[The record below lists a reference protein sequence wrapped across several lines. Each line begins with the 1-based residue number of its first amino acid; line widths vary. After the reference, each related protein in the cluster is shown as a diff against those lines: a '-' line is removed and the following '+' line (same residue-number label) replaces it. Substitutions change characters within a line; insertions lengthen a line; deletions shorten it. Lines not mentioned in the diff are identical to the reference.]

1 MKIIVN
7 KALLGDAANLLA
19 RVINPKSALPILGD
33 VLFDVKNNEVTLTA
47 SDSEVTLSTTIGL
60 DTMEGDGRFCV
71 SAKDLSTALAEL
83 TDETV
88 TVIATL
94 ESDNRFTLQHN
105 SGETYFPIDN
115 ADEYPLSKQEKVS
128 EPVTLKGHLV
138 KEALKRSLWA
148 TSNLDLRPVMNG
160 VCFALKEGW
169 LDIVTSDGYVLV
181 KSRINANE
189 GAEITDE
196 FRMIIP
202 KKAATLLGSVLS
214 GDPVKVSWNE
224 HSCRMEFWPYTLDIR
239 LVEGNYP
246 NYNSIIPEDQPM
258 TAIVPRSLAL
268 CSLKKVVPFSA
279 DNGGSHMVRMSLTK
293 DRMKL
298 TAEDF
303 DFAKGSHDSFY
314 VEYPHEDKDIEICV
328 GGSRITAILSKL
340 SGGDMRMCLSAPDRA
355 ITFEPLEQDEDC
367 KVLMLAM
374 PMLLNE

>member
-7 KALLGDAANLLA
+7 RALLGEAANLLA
-19 RVINPKSALPILGD
+19 RVINPKNALPILGD
-33 VLFDVKNNEVTLTA
+33 VLFDVKDNEVTLTA
-47 SDSEVTLSTTIGL
+47 SDLEVTLSTTIGL

-83 TDETV
+83 TDEKV
-88 TVIATL
+88 TIIATL

-115 ADEYPLSKQEKVS
+115 ADEYPLPKQEKVS
-128 EPVTLKGHLV
+128 EPVTLKGHQV

-148 TSNLDLRPVMNG
+148 TATDDLRPIMNG
-160 VCFALKEGW
+160 VCFALKDGW
-169 LDIVTSDGYVLV
+169 LDIVTSDGHVLV
-181 KSRINANE
+181 KSRINAIE
-189 GAEITDE
+189 GAKITDE

-202 KKAATLLGSVLS
+202 KKAATLLGGVLS

-224 HSCRMEFWPYTLDIR
+224 HSCRMEFWPYTLDMR
-239 LVEGNYP
+239 LVEGKYP
-246 NYNSIIPEDQPM
+246 NYNSIIPEDQPL
-258 TAIVPRSLAL
+258 TAIVPRAFAL

-279 DNGGSHMVRMSLTK
+279 DNNGSHMVRMSLTK

-314 VEYPHEDKDIEICV
+314 VEYPHEDIEIGV
-328 GGSRITAILSKL
+328 SGSRLAAILSKL
-340 SGGDMRMCLSAPDRA
+340 SGGEMRMCLTDPSRA
-355 ITFEPLEQDEDC
+355 MTFEPSEQDEDC
-367 KVLMLAM
+367 EVLMLAM

>member
-7 KALLGDAANLLA
+7 RALLGEAANLLA
-19 RVINPKSALPILGD
+19 RVINPKNALPILGD
-33 VLFDVKNNEVTLTA
+33 VLFDVKDNEVTLTA

-83 TDETV
+83 TDEKV
-88 TVIATL
+88 TIIATL

-115 ADEYPLSKQEKVS
+115 ADEYPLPKQEKVS
-128 EPVTLKGHLV
+128 EPVTLKGHQV

-148 TSNLDLRPVMNG
+148 TATDDLRPIMNG
-160 VCFALKEGW
+160 VCFALKDGW
-169 LDIVTSDGYVLV
+169 LDIVTSDGHVLV
-181 KSRINANE
+181 KSRINAIE
-189 GAEITDE
+189 GAKITDE
-196 FRMIIP
+196 FRIIIP
-202 KKAATLLGSVLS
+202 KKAATLLGGVLS

-224 HSCRMEFWPYTLDIR
+224 HSCRMEFWPYTLDMR
-239 LVEGNYP
+239 LVEGKYP
-246 NYNSIIPEDQPM
+246 NYNSIIPEDQPL
-258 TAIVPRSLAL
+258 TAIVPRAFAL

-279 DNGGSHMVRMSLTK
+279 DNNGSHMVRMSLTK

-314 VEYPHEDKDIEICV
+314 VEYPNEDIEIGV
-328 GGSRITAILSKL
+328 SGSRLAAILSKL
-340 SGGDMRMCLSAPDRA
+340 SGGEMRMCLTDPSRA
-355 ITFEPLEQDEDC
+355 MTFEPSEQDEDC
-367 KVLMLAM
+367 EVLMLAM

>member
-7 KALLGDAANLLA
+7 RALLGEAANLLA
-19 RVINPKSALPILGD
+19 RVINPKNALPILGD
-33 VLFDVKNNEVTLTA
+33 VLFDVKDNEVTLTA

-83 TDETV
+83 TDEKV
-88 TVIATL
+88 TIIATL

-105 SGETYFPIDN
+105 SGETFFPIDN
-115 ADEYPLSKQEKVS
+115 ADEYPLPKQEKVS
-128 EPVTLKGHLV
+128 EPVTLKGHQV

-148 TSNLDLRPVMNG
+148 TATDDLRPIMNG
-160 VCFALKEGW
+160 VCFALKDGW
-169 LDIVTSDGYVLV
+169 LDIVTSDGHVLV
-181 KSRINANE
+181 KSRINAIE
-189 GAEITDE
+189 GAKITDE
-196 FRMIIP
+196 FRIIIP
-202 KKAATLLGSVLS
+202 KKAATLLGGVLS

-224 HSCRMEFWPYTLDIR
+224 HSCRMEFWPYTLDMR
-239 LVEGNYP
+239 LVEGKYP
-246 NYNSIIPEDQPM
+246 NYNSIIPEDQPL
-258 TAIVPRSLAL
+258 TAIVPRAFAL

-279 DNGGSHMVRMSLTK
+279 DNNGSHMVRMSLTK

-314 VEYPHEDKDIEICV
+314 VEYPQEDIEIGV
-328 GGSRITAILSKL
+328 SGSRLAAILSKL
-340 SGGDMRMCLSAPDRA
+340 SGGEMRMCLTDPSRA
-355 ITFEPLEQDEDC
+355 MTFEPSEQDEDC
-367 KVLMLAM
+367 EVLMLAM

>member
-7 KALLGDAANLLA
+7 RALLGEAANLLA
-19 RVINPKSALPILGD
+19 RVINPKNALPILGD
-33 VLFDVKNNEVTLTA
+33 VLFDVKDNEVTLTA

-83 TDETV
+83 TDEKV
-88 TVIATL
+88 TIIATL

-115 ADEYPLSKQEKVS
+115 ADEYPLPKQEKVS
-128 EPVTLKGHLV
+128 EPVTLKGHQV

-148 TSNLDLRPVMNG
+148 TATDDLRPIMNG
-160 VCFALKEGW
+160 VCFALKDGW
-169 LDIVTSDGYVLV
+169 LDIVTSDGHVLV
-181 KSRINANE
+181 KSRINAIE
-189 GAEITDE
+189 GAKITDE
-196 FRMIIP
+196 FRIIIP
-202 KKAATLLGSVLS
+202 KKAATLLGGVLS

-224 HSCRMEFWPYTLDIR
+224 HSCRMEFWPYTLDMR
-239 LVEGNYP
+239 LVEGKYP
-246 NYNSIIPEDQPM
+246 NYNSIIPEDQPL
-258 TAIVPRSLAL
+258 TAIVPRAFAL

-279 DNGGSHMVRMSLTK
+279 DNNGSHMVRMSLTK

-314 VEYPHEDKDIEICV
+314 VEYPNEDIEIGV
-328 GGSRITAILSKL
+328 SGSRLAAILSKL
-340 SGGDMRMCLSAPDRA
+340 SGGEMRMCLTDPSRA
-355 ITFEPLEQDEDC
+355 MTFEPSKQDEDC
-367 KVLMLAM
+367 EVLMLAM